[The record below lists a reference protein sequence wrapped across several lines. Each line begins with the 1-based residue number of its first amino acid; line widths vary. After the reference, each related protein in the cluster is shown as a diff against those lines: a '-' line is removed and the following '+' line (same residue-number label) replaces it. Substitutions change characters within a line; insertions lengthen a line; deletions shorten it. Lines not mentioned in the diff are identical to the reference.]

1 MKKII
6 ITMVLLMPL
15 ISLAQDDC
23 KAPPYFDQISSFELT
38 ACQYSEYNE
47 YEFVYN
53 DLKDKDVRMK
63 KGGNYYRLKYDKRED
78 DTKNVSGAYIRE
90 NYYNAVIK
98 AKGENLGVNKDF
110 FRFRHDS
117 KTVYMLIQ
125 NAVDVDEQGYIVH
138 IIEETDMTQEIEL
151 DIKDALAKDGK
162 IPLYGIF
169 FDTDKSLIKPES
181 DKELTKLVT
190 YLKEN
195 PSVNIFVVG
204 HTDNTGDFAHNL
216 KLSKERAAAVVKYL
230 VSNGINQS
238 RLTSD
243 GVGPLC
249 PVTSSKVEDGRKK
262 NRRVEIV
269 LK

>member
-6 ITMVLLMPL
+6 ITMVLLIPL
-15 ISLAQDDC
+15 ISIAQDNC
-23 KAPPYFDQISSFELT
+23 KVPAYLDQISSFNLT

-47 YEFVYN
+47 YEFIYN
-53 DLKDKDVRMK
+53 DLKDKEARMK
-63 KGGNYYRLKYDKRED
+63 KSGNYYRLKYDKRED
-78 DTKNVSGAYIRE
+78 DTKNVSGAYIRQ

-98 AKGENLGVNKDF
+98 AKGENLGINKDF

-125 NAVDVDEQGYIVH
+125 YAVDADEQGYIVH

-151 DIKDALAKDGK
+151 DIKDALAKNGK

-169 FDTDKSLIKPES
+169 FDTDKSVIKPES
-181 DKELTKLVT
+181 DKELSKLVA

-195 PSVNIFVVG
+195 LIINIFVVG
-204 HTDNTGDFAHNL
+204 HTDNTGDLTHNM
-216 KLSKERAAAVVKYL
+216 KLSKDRATAVVNYL
-230 VSNGINQS
+230 VAKGISQS
-238 RLTSD
+238 RLTAD

-249 PVTSSKVEDGRKK
+249 PVTSNNAEYGRKK

>member
-1 MKKII
+1 MRKII
-6 ITMVLLMPL
+6 ITMMLLVPL
-15 ISLAQDDC
+15 LSIAQDDC
-23 KAPPYFDQISSFELT
+23 KAPSYLDRISSFELT
-38 ACQYSEYNE
+38 ACQYSEFNE
-47 YEFVYN
+47 YEFDYQ
-53 DLKDKDVRMK
+53 DLKDKTTKMR